1 MDFMLLKQLLFK
13 DRNLLFAILYQGF
26 LTFVLVGFFELF
38 GLYCVTVIGI
48 QTELFI
54 SNIFCVAI
62 FTVFLFQMFG
72 MDANFFERSDEP
84 RKTNKNLVFSLLAA
98 LASIILIYMLRFITQ
113 INYYLLLTLTALVFT
128 IFTLTAWFALV
139 ESNYLVEYI
148 ALQCLDDADHA
159 RNLAQMN
166 SATSRMIGS
175 LLLSLAVA
183 FNYWQVDNF
192 YLGKSLIIIM
202 HRLHLLLHPGCFN
215 AGSGF
220 PDYELLRQELE
231 GEQRR

>member
-26 LTFVLVGFFELF
+26 LTFVLVGLFEIF
-38 GLYCVTVIGI
+38 GLYCVTVLGI

-84 RKTNKNLVFSLLAA
+84 RKTNKNLLISLVAA
-98 LASIILIYMLRFITQ
+98 LISMILIYLLRFVSHT
-113 INYYLLLTLTALVFT
+113 NYYLLLTLAAFVFT

-139 ESNYLVEYI
+139 ESNYLVEHI
-148 ALQCLDDADHA
+148 AL
-159 RNLAQMN
+159 
-166 SATSRMIGS
+166 
-175 LLLSLAVA
+175 
-183 FNYWQVDNF
+183 
-192 YLGKSLIIIM
+192 
-202 HRLHLLLHPGCFN
+202 
-215 AGSGF
+215 
-220 PDYELLRQELE
+220 
-231 GEQRR
+231 